1 MADMTLMFEKHA
13 FATMYVSEILA
24 AHLLY
29 IYVVFVLHEQ
39 LCKLK
44 QDWLKVGDSLR
55 PYV

>member
-44 QDWLKVGDSLR
+44 QDSVDLK
-55 PYV
+55 